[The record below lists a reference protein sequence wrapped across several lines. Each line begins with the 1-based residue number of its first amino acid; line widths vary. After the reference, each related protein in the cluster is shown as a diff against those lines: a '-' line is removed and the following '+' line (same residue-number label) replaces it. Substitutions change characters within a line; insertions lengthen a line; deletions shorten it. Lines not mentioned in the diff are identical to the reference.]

1 MSIEITARHIEIEDE
16 LKNHVQ
22 TRCEGLTSEFPRIEH
37 IHVILDAQKFHQLAE
52 VVVQAK
58 NHIRIEAAEDDENLR
73 TAIDAALD
81 KAERQLRRQRDK
93 AQDHKHRRVSEVEE
107 IISGQ

>member
-22 TRCEGLTSEFPRIEH
+22 ARCEGLTSEFPRIEY

-73 TAIDAALD
+73 AAIDAALD